1 MTVQHP
7 DEALP
12 TSWMLPAQPDPAFD
26 RLAQVARRH
35 LDVPIVLVSLVSRS
49 GQVHPGAAGLPPEL
63 EADRFSLLT
72 DSFCRHVVASR
83 SVLVVEEVRLM
94 ELLAGSPASGVLD
107 IVAYAGFPLV
117 DETGTVVGA
126 LAAIDHEPRVWTE
139 RELALLGDLADA
151 CSAELRLRGER
162 EHVRRAH
169 GQATRAARQAGVL
182 LLMSDAFHDALTV
195 GDVAR
200 TVASVAESGLGT
212 SRARISVVD
221 PDGRGLTHVPPTPH
235 ADDDDEVGGERVRI
249 DEDVP
254 ACHVARTRA
263 PLFFADHAEM
273 IAAFPA
279 LRATVPPGGGA
290 VAVLP
295 LVAGHRLDGVL
306 TLAWSAPRDFAT
318 DNRTLKNAL
327 AAYTA
332 QALERAQLFAERRDV
347 ARTLQEAMLTALP
360 QPPHLRLAAH
370 YLPAGRTDAVGG
382 DWYDAIVLP
391 DGVVAVMVG
400 DVTGH
405 DMDAAARMGQLRSS
419 LRTLAWDRPDQPS
432 AWLRRLDRA
441 NEDIGLRSVATV
453 LAGRFDVDPTGDGLV
468 FTWSSAGH
476 PAPILIRLG
485 QGARVLDRPNDL
497 IVGIAPDI
505 ERHDHAHDLEVGDVV
520 LLYTDGL
527 VERRDETL
535 VVSVAALAEAAGG
548 LEGMPLDELVKTLA
562 RRIVTDVPA
571 DDVVLLAIQVLA
583 PAST

>member
-1 MTVQHP
+1 MTVLHP

-12 TSWMLPAQPDPAFD
+12 TSWMLPARPDAAFD
-26 RLAQVARRH
+26 RLAQIAQRH
-35 LDVPIVLVSLVSRS
+35 LGVPLVLVALVSRS
-49 GQVHPGAAGLPPEL
+49 GQIYPGAAGLPAEL
-63 EADRFSLLT
+63 DADRFSPLT

-83 SVLVVEEVRLM
+83 SMLVIEEVRRA
-94 ELLAGSPASGVLD
+94 ELLADGPANGTLG

-126 LAAIDHEPRVWTE
+126 LAAVDHEPRVWDE
-139 RELALLGDLADA
+139 RELALLRDIADS
-151 CSAELRLRGER
+151 CSSELRLRGER
-162 EHVRRAH
+162 EQVRQAH
-169 GQATRAARQAGVL
+169 SRATRAARQAGVL
-182 LLMSDAFHDALTV
+182 LLMSDAFHDALTIE
-195 GDVAR
+195 DVAR
-200 TVASVAESGLGT
+200 TVAGVAESGLGT
-212 SRARISVVD
+212 SRTWISIVD
-221 PDGRGLTHVPPTPH
+221 HSGRSLTHVRTTPD
-235 ADDDDEVGGERVRI
+235 ADADVDRERVRI
-249 DEDVP
+249 DEDTP
-254 ACHVARTRA
+254 TCHVARTRES
-263 PLFFADHAEM
+263 LFFADHAEM

-279 LRATVPPGGGA
+279 LRATAPPDGGA

-306 TLAWSAPRDFAT
+306 TLAWDAPRDFAT
-318 DNRTLKNAL
+318 DNRALKNAL

-360 QPPHLRLAAH
+360 QPPQLRLVAH
-370 YLPAGRTDAVGG
+370 YLPAGRADAVGG

-391 DGVVAVMVG
+391 DDAVAVMVG

-432 AWLRRLDRA
+432 AWLQRLDRT

-453 LAGRFDVDPTGDGLV
+453 LAGRCDVDPAGDGQL

-476 PAPILIRLG
+476 PAPILIRPG
-485 QGARVLDRPNDL
+485 EGARVLDRPNDL
-497 IVGIAPDI
+497 IIGIAPDT
-505 ERHDHAHDLEVGDVV
+505 ERHDHSQALQVGDVV

-527 VERRDETL
+527 VERRDESL
-535 VVSVAALAEAAGG
+535 VVSVATLAEAAGALQG
-548 LEGMPLDELVKTLA
+548 APPDELVTTLA
-562 RRIVTDVPA
+562 RRVVTDVPG

-583 PAST
+583 PART

>member
-1 MTVQHP
+1 MTALHP
-7 DEALP
+7 DDALP
-12 TSWMLPAQPDPAFD
+12 APWGLPAQPDPAFD
-26 RLAQVARRH
+26 RIAQIARRH
-35 LDVPIVLVSLVSRS
+35 LDVPLVLVSLVSRS
-49 GQVHPGAAGLPPEL
+49 GQVYPGAAGLPPNL
-63 EADRFSLLT
+63 EADRFSPLT
-72 DSFCRHVVASR
+72 DSFCRYVVASR
-83 SVLVVEEVRLM
+83 SVLVVEDVRLR

-151 CSAELRLRGER
+151 CSSELRLRSER
-162 EHVRRAH
+162 EHVRQAH

-195 GDVAR
+195 EDVAR
-200 TVASVAESGLGT
+200 TVADVARSGLGAART
-212 SRARISVVD
+212 RISVVD
-221 PDGRGLTHVPPTPH
+221 HSGRGLRHVPTAPRP
-235 ADDDDEVGGERVRI
+235 DDGVDSERVRI
-249 DEDVP
+249 DEDTPV
-254 ACHVARTRA
+254 CHVARTRA

-279 LRATVPPGGGA
+279 LRATVPLDGGA

-318 DNRTLKNAL
+318 DNRTLKSAL

-453 LAGRFDVDPTGDGLV
+453 LAGRFDVDPVGDGLT

-476 PAPILIRLG
+476 PAPILIRPG
-485 QGARVLDRPNDL
+485 DGARVLDRPNDL
-497 IVGIAPDI
+497 IVGVVPDI
-505 ERHDHAHDLEVGDVV
+505 ERHDHAHDLRVGDVV

-535 VVSVAALAEAAGG
+535 VVSVAALAEAAGR
-548 LEGMPLDELVKTLA
+548 LEGMPPDELVMTLA
-562 RRIVTDVPA
+562 QRIVTDVPA

-583 PAST
+583 PART